1 MGRKCAILFCFKNC
15 PSLEIMASKLRNEI
29 THNHFGRDNL
39 IGAPRES
46 RLKGASRDSKAR
58 VATQRRE
65 SRLKGA
71 SRDSKARVKKKYSI
85 VRFFRKFNL
94 SLLLS
99 FIV

>member
-1 MGRKCAILFCFKNC
+1 MLTVFAIFYILLYF
-15 PSLEIMASKLRNEI
+15 S
-29 THNHFGRDNL
+29 RDNL

-71 SRDSKARVKKKYSI
+71 SRDSKARVATQRRESRLKGATQEKI
-85 VRFFRKFNL
+85 
-94 SLLLS
+94 
-99 FIV
+99 